1 MKRQGGFFMW
11 QLGRARRVR
20 LALYAVLALGCLMF
34 SPAALAGEQGP
45 TVTWS
50 PLLTE
55 VRELI
60 EKNYAGEVDPYSL
73 EQGAIRGMIQALG
86 DPYSDYLSPQEV
98 EAFHQVLEGEYT
110 GVGMVVAEDN
120 GVFTI
125 QAVLPS
131 SPAARQG
138 IRPGGVLLRVD
149 GKPLKGLSVEG
160 VILLL
165 RGEPGT
171 RVTVEIAWPWDSQPR
186 SFTLVR
192 EVIRQPMAE
201 AAILEG
207 GVGYL
212 ALRSFTSQTPEEV
225 ALCLEALER
234 RGVRKLVLDLR
245 GNSGGYLEAAV
256 EVTSLFL
263 LEGTP
268 VAQVVDKHGWVEVL
282 RSEGPGIDWPV
293 VVLVDGET
301 ASAAELLAGAL
312 QDTGAALLVGTRTFG
327 KGSIQSLWPLRDG
340 GALKLTTAYY
350 LTPAGRPID
359 GVGLEPDIAV
369 YDPEEQLNRAVELLK
384 GRTSSAA

>member
-1 MKRQGGFFMW
+1 ML
-11 QLGRARRVR
+11 QLGRAQRVR
-20 LALYAVLALGCLMF
+20 LMLYAVLALGYFIF
-34 SPAALAGEQGP
+34 SPAALAEERGQ
-45 TVTWS
+45 TVPEW

-73 EQGAIRGMIQALG
+73 EEGAIRGMIRALG
-86 DPYSDYLSPQEV
+86 DPYSDYLSPREV
-98 EAFHQVLEGEYT
+98 EAFQQVLEGEYSGT
-110 GVGMVVAEDN
+110 GMVVAEEN

-125 QAVLPS
+125 RAVLPS

-149 GKPLKGLSVEG
+149 GKPLKGLPLEE

-171 RVTVEIAWPWDSQPR
+171 RVTVEITWPWDAQPR

-192 EVIRQPMAE
+192 ELIRQPMAE
-201 AAILEG
+201 AALLEG

-212 ALRSFTSQTPEEV
+212 AIWSFTSRTPEEV
-225 ALCLEALER
+225 ASSLEELEGKGA
-234 RGVRKLVLDLR
+234 RGLVLDLR
-245 GNSGGYLEAAV
+245 GNSGGYLGAAV
-256 EVTSLFL
+256 EVASLFL

-268 VAQVVDKHGWVEVL
+268 VAQVVDKQGWVEVL

-293 VVLVDGET
+293 VVLVDGGT

-312 QDTGAALLVGTRTFG
+312 RDTGAALLVGTRTFG
-327 KGSIQSLWPLRDG
+327 KGSIQSLLPLRDG
-340 GALKLTTAYY
+340 GALKLTTAHY
-350 LTPAGRPID
+350 LTPAGRQID
-359 GVGLEPDIAV
+359 GEGLEPDLSV
-369 YDPEEQLNRAVELLK
+369 DDPEEQLRTAVHLLQH
-384 GRTSSAA
+384 RHPSAA

>member
-1 MKRQGGFFMW
+1 ML
-11 QLGRARRVR
+11 QLGRAQRVR
-20 LALYAVLALGCLMF
+20 LMLYAVLALGYFIF
-34 SPAALAGEQGP
+34 SPAALAEERGQ
-45 TVTWS
+45 TVPEW

-73 EQGAIRGMIQALG
+73 EEGAIRGMIRALG
-86 DPYSDYLSPQEV
+86 DPYSDYLSPREV
-98 EAFHQVLEGEYT
+98 EAFQQVLKGEYSGT
-110 GVGMVVAEDN
+110 GMVVAEEN

-125 QAVLPS
+125 RAVLPS

-149 GKPLKGLSVEG
+149 GKPLKGLPLEE

-171 RVTVEIAWPWDSQPR
+171 RVTVEITWPWDAQPR

-192 EVIRQPMAE
+192 ELIRQPMAE
-201 AAILEG
+201 AALLEG

-212 ALRSFTSQTPEEV
+212 AIWSFTSRTPEEV
-225 ALCLEALER
+225 ASSLEELEGKGA
-234 RGVRKLVLDLR
+234 RGLVLDLR
-245 GNSGGYLEAAV
+245 GNSGGYLGAAV
-256 EVTSLFL
+256 EVASLFL

-268 VAQVVDKHGWVEVL
+268 VAQVVDKQGWVEVL

-293 VVLVDGET
+293 VVLVDGGT

-312 QDTGAALLVGTRTFG
+312 RDTGAALLVGTRTFG
-327 KGSIQSLWPLRDG
+327 KGSIQSLLPLRDG
-340 GALKLTTAYY
+340 GALKLTTAHY
-350 LTPAGRPID
+350 LTPAGRQID
-359 GVGLEPDIAV
+359 GEGLEPDFSV
-369 YDPEEQLNRAVELLK
+369 DDPEEQLRTAVHLLQH
-384 GRTSSAA
+384 RHPSAA